1 MKKKCLT
8 FVISITLLIAMI
20 LPTTIYANMAAPM
33 KSDIASSITF
43 EKNDDIA
50 VLSEVLDITVKK
62 AQANIVA
69 TYKMKNTTNKN
80 IVTQSMFLSPNINN
94 DDVRIIVNNE
104 DVSYKTES
112 YGLSYGTEIVEDGW
126 QYVVLNREQSA
137 SLDDERTV
145 DTLTFEMSF
154 LPEEEYDVVVSYSY
168 NLGGYPDYNFDAK
181 DGVIEYYLA
190 PAAMWKDFS
199 NLTINLYLDKDM
211 PIIKDSNLEFKKVA
225 SRTYQYS
232 TDTLPEENL
241 RVVIDENWLQNIFS
255 TLRSPYL
262 PFLIVMMSPF
272 ILIPLIIIII
282 LHYVR
287 KRKKR
292 A

>member
-94 DDVRIIVNNE
+94 DDVSIIVNNE

-241 RVVIDENWLQNIFS
+241 RVVIDENWIQNIFS

>member
-94 DDVRIIVNNE
+94 DDVSIIVNNE

-126 QYVVLNREQSA
+126 QYVVLNSEQSA

-241 RVVIDENWLQNIFS
+241 RVVIDENWIQNIFS